1 MRYNSISESSKKNY
15 DKGGYHMSRVLA
27 NTDYFRLECF
37 RVLKTKEGNVFVGH
51 YITKYEDENEKI
63 TIIFQDLCKES
74 KKAKDMTL
82 EQIKDI
88 VQKRYHV
95 SIKVEEVPRSEP
107 KPFVEP
113 QPRKVFLKIT
123 QIPSLKLLKHMK
135 KA

>member
-1 MRYNSISESSKKNY
+1 
-15 DKGGYHMSRVLA
+15 MSRVLA
-27 NTDYFRLECF
+27 NTDYFRLNGF

-51 YITKYEDENEKI
+51 YITRYEAENKKIAIILQHLYEENE
-63 TIIFQDLCKES
+63 
-74 KKAKDMTL
+74 KAKDMTL

-88 VQKRYHV
+88 VQKKYHV
-95 SIKVEEVPRSEP
+95 SIKVEEVPQSEP

-123 QIPSLKLLKHMK
+123 QIPSLKEPKHTK